1 MSFVIYRIL
10 AEILNII
17 LIYDIRILSIQT
29 TPFHDKHF

>member
-17 LIYDIRILSIQT
+17 LIYDIRILSIQDYT
-29 TPFHDKHF
+29 LSW

>member
-17 LIYDIRILSIQT
+17 LIYDIRILSIQ
-29 TPFHDKHF
+29 DYILSW